1 MPLLFLPFYQNE
13 GGPGFRELIP
23 GTPCSSPTTSFCVC
37 QGLQATCRECREASE
52 EAALGQ
58 FLPGRRW

>member
-13 GGPGFRELIP
+13 GGPRFREFIP
-23 GTPCSSPTTSFCVC
+23 GTPCFCVC
-37 QGLQATCRECREASE
+37 QGLQATCRECGEASE
-52 EAALGQ
+52 EAASGQ